1 MTIYSPG
8 GKMNYEFS
16 KDTRRN
22 IINSIEGKTYEV
34 TIIGGG
40 ISGAGI
46 ANILAENGVSTL
58 LVEKNDF
65 SSGTSSGSSKLI
77 HGGLRY
83 LQNGRFLE
91 VFRLLKERNYLIGH
105 TDIVRPI
112 EFHIFTGKKMWNRI
126 ELGIGMS
133 LYNLL
138 SGKFPLTRHVRNTG
152 TYPDGIDGYY
162 SYMDGITVDSE
173 LVIYNIVSAQRH
185 GASCLN
191 YMEAKE
197 IKKSNGGYSITIYD
211 NISGTYKTIYSR
223 IVINAAGPWG
233 NRLLEIAGIP
243 TEQNFR
249 LSKGIHI
256 VFPFSIWG
264 RKNAAVIK
272 SLIDGRQLF
281 IIPSG
286 EVAYVGTTDKFTD
299 NPDDFSINKEDIRY
313 LVESISPFFPEFK
326 EDKIIAAFSGIRVL
340 LGTGN
345 DPGKISRDFKISVI
359 DNFISVLGGKITD
372 YRVGARKT
380 AKIVSGILNKPL
392 KIKNMPYIDY
402 SRKSQS
408 YILTDK
414 GVNHKNY
421 IDYSKKSQSL
431 EEIIKYECPVKPE
444 DIIRRRLALSIYSL
458 DLGKSLEEKIYTLM
472 EVSHEDPHT
481 GK

>member
-1 MTIYSPG
+1 MYDIKDKVCIVTGSGRGIGRSIAIKLAEGG
-8 GKMNYEFS
+8 GKVVVN
-16 KDTRRN
+16 
-22 IINSIEGKTYEV
+22 
-34 TIIGGG
+34 
-40 ISGAGI
+40 
-46 ANILAENGVSTL
+46 
-58 LVEKNDF
+58 
-65 SSGTSSGSSKLI
+65 
-77 HGGLRY
+77 
-83 LQNGRFLE
+83 
-91 VFRLLKERNYLIGH
+91 
-105 TDIVRPI
+105 VR
-112 EFHIFTGKKMWNRI
+112 K
-126 ELGIGMS
+126 
-133 LYNLL
+133 
-138 SGKFPLTRHVRNTG
+138 HV
-152 TYPDGIDGYY
+152 D
-162 SYMDGITVDSE
+162 
-173 LVIYNIVSAQRH
+173 
-185 GASCLN
+185 
-191 YMEAKE
+191 
-197 IKKSNGGYSITIYD
+197 
-211 NISGTYKTIYSR
+211 
-223 IVINAAGPWG
+223 
-233 NRLLEIAGIP
+233 
-243 TEQNFR
+243 
-249 LSKGIHI
+249 
-256 VFPFSIWG
+256 
-264 RKNAAVIK
+264 
-272 SLIDGRQLF
+272 
-281 IIPSG
+281 
-286 EVAYVGTTDKFTD
+286 
-299 NPDDFSINKEDIRY
+299 
-313 LVESISPFFPEFK
+313 